1 MRYSFQAGI
10 LLILLLLT
18 ISCGKPKS
26 LQYLNV
32 QNFNIV
38 SLEMGNS
45 VISAD
50 VKFYNPNDFRMKL
63 KRAEMDISVNNKF
76 IGRSILDTLMTIPK
90 NDSFYVPVRLNVNM
104 KTLITTSVGS
114 LFSNEVDLKMDGKA
128 RLGKGIFFFNFP
140 FSYQGKQQF
149 KLF

>member
-10 LLILLLLT
+10 LLILFLLT

-38 SLEMGNS
+38 SLGLGNS

-90 NDSFYVPVRLNVNM
+90 NDSFYIPVRLNVNM
-104 KTLITTSVGS
+104 KTLITSSVGS
-114 LFSNEVDLKMDGKA
+114 LFSNEVDVKMDGKA

-140 FSYQGKQQF
+140 FSYQGKQQL